1 MEAKLAR
8 VRERKLKQGGRD
20 DKLLMDIAGFDF
32 EQEKPVEKKD
42 GNFCSKWIVYQ
53 CLFVLDSA
61 GPSFEESLAKVIDKA
76 REKAEEEEREK
87 HVRPWDKG
95 KSTYLILIYQYH

>member
-8 VRERKLKQGGRD
+8 VRERKLKQGGGEN

-32 EQEKPVEKKD
+32 EQKKTVEKKD
-42 GNFCSKWIVYQ
+42 GKFCSKWIVYQ
-53 CLFVLDSA
+53 YLFILDSA
-61 GPSFEESLAKVIDKA
+61 SLSFEESLAEVIDKA

-95 KSTYLILIYQYH
+95 KSKY

>member
-8 VRERKLKQGGRD
+8 VRERKLKQGGGD

-32 EQEKPVEKKD
+32 EQEKPVETKD

-53 CLFVLDSA
+53 CLL
-61 GPSFEESLAKVIDKA
+61 
-76 REKAEEEEREK
+76 
-87 HVRPWDKG
+87 
-95 KSTYLILIYQYH
+95 Y

>member
-8 VRERKLKQGGRD
+8 VRERKLKQGRGEN

-42 GNFCSKWIVYQ
+42 GKFCFKRIVYQ
-53 CLFVLDSA
+53 YLFELDSA
-61 GPSFEESLAKVIDKA
+61 SLSFEESLAEVIDKA

-95 KSTYLILIYQYH
+95 KSTYLI